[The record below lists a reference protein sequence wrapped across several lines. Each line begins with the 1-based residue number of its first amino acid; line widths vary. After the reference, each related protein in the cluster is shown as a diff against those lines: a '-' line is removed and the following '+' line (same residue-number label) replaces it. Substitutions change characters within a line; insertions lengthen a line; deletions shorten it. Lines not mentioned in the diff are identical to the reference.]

1 MRVGI
6 EATLLCERERTGLGV
21 YVDRLA
27 RALAG
32 AAPADMEFV
41 LLHVAPAWTGG
52 DYGPRCRP
60 VSYRCG
66 PSQFVAIVAR
76 LNAVLRRERIDVFHA
91 PANTGLPPWPAVP
104 TVVTLHDLFPLTRPD
119 ARWWPGLKRRLLAR
133 ALYGWA
139 LRGATRIICNSRY
152 TQEEAVRHGVAR
164 ERTEVVYPAS
174 GLNLAAG
181 AGGAAIAAAGGT
193 EGGAGPYF
201 LCVGALEP
209 RKGQVELARAYLAAL
224 SARPDLPGLVF
235 IGPDRGD
242 GPAMRE
248 LCALSP
254 RLRWRGYVAA
264 AELVVAYRHA
274 ACFLFPSRDE
284 GFGIPVVEARAAGLP
299 IICADIP
306 VLREVAGGGARFVSP
321 GGWETA
327 LREWDSPAPAGG
339 AAPEFTWAEAAR
351 RTAAAYRAATGGGIK
366 G

>member
-1 MRVGI
+1 MRIGI

-21 YVDRLA
+21 YVDRLL
-27 RALAG
+27 RALAD

-41 LLHVAPAWTGG
+41 LLHAARAWGGG

-66 PSQFVAIVAR
+66 PSQFVAILAR

-91 PANTGLPPWPAVP
+91 PANTGLPPRPAVP
-104 TVVTLHDLFPLTRPD
+104 SVVTVHDLFPLTRPD
-119 ARWWPGLKRRLLAR
+119 SRWWPGLKRRLLAR

-139 LRGATRIICNSRY
+139 LRGATRIICNSRH

-174 GLNLAAG
+174 GLDLAANVG
-181 AGGAAIAAAGGT
+181 PEGMSSVASGM

-254 RLRWRGYVAA
+254 RLRWRGYVVA
-264 AELVVAYRHA
+264 AELATAYRHA

-306 VLREVAGGGARFVSP
+306 VLREVAGGGARFVPP

-327 LREWDSPAPAGG
+327 LREWDSPAPAG
-339 AAPEFTWAEAAR
+339 AAPEFSWAEAAR
-351 RTAAAYRAATGGGIK
+351 RTAAAYRAAAGSGIK